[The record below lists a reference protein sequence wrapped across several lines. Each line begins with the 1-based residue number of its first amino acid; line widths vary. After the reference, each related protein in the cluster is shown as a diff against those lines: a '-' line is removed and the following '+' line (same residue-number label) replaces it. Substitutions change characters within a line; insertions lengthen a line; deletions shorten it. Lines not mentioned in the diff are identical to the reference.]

1 MTIPPSSPIAFDS
14 ETEWMQQ
21 VARGDGR
28 AGRRLVD
35 AHLAS
40 ITRFAFRMLGS
51 AAEAED
57 VAQETFLRLWRQAP
71 TWEPR
76 AKVSTWLHRVA
87 HNLCIDRI
95 RARREVHA
103 NELPEG
109 EDPRPS
115 IPTQLEHLQAA
126 RALTDAMQALPE
138 RQRAAITLV
147 YYQGL
152 DNREAAEVMGVHVDA
167 LESLLSR
174 ARRSMRKQML
184 EARAASPESKP

>member
-1 MTIPPSSPIAFDS
+1 MG
-14 ETEWMQQ
+14 Q
-21 VARGDGR
+21 VAKGDAQ
-28 AGRRLVD
+28 AGRHLVD
-35 AHLAS
+35 RHLAPV
-40 ITRFAFRMLGS
+40 TRFAFRMLGN

-57 VAQETFLRLWRQAP
+57 VAQETFIRLWRQAA

-95 RARREVHA
+95 RARREVHSVDA
-103 NELPEG
+103 AES

-115 IPTQLEHLQAA
+115 IPTQLEQLQAA
-126 RALTDAMQALPE
+126 RALTDAMQSLPE
-138 RQRAAITLV
+138 RQLAAITLV

-167 LESLLSR
+167 VESLLAR
-174 ARRSMRKQML
+174 ARKNLRKLMSG
-184 EARAASPESKP
+184 AANPTTGSED